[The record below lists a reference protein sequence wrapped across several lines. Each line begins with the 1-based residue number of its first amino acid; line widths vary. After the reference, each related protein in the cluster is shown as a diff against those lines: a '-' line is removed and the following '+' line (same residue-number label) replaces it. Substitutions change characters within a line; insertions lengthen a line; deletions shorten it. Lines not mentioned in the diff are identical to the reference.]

1 MWLALCLFARSAQ
14 TQQSSGVRL
23 AITTMAIPGFGTSI
37 VVRTAGTCF
46 SIPCLRSGI
55 YCSFYPDS
63 YYAHQPP
70 VTDFT
75 PHGLRHRGVWLRQ
88 HYLKYFRGYHHLSVS
103 RNPILASL
111 GYFLEQRPLHFDSP
125 TFRPHGVFL
134 DYGSGTGGTVAFAQ
148 YAGWRAE
155 GIEINATAAQIGRES
170 GLRIENGSIETLE
183 DRPGRYNYIMSS
195 HSVEHVADV
204 WRLFRAFFKALKPGG
219 VLAIDVPN
227 ADAISVERF
236 RAFSFYLGMPVHV
249 NLFTPTSMRL
259 LADSTGFVNISTATY
274 SRWSTQAES
283 AVLIRRSQN
292 GSRFLPSVP
301 MASGK
306 GFWAESNPCRHI
318 FGLELQSRGD
328 CLVMTCAKPLS
339 SEPKR
344 QSGRDLSYSSS
355 LRLDSFCA

>member
-1 MWLALCLFARSAQ
+1 MFQHPLPEERDLL
-14 TQQSSGVRL
+14 
-23 AITTMAIPGFGTSI
+23 
-37 VVRTAGTCF
+37 
-46 SIPCLRSGI
+46 
-55 YCSFYPDS
+55 SFYPDS

-70 VTDFT
+70 VTEFT

-88 HYLKYFRGYHHLSVS
+88 HYLKYFRGYHHLSVW

-111 GYFLEQRPLHFDSP
+111 GYFLSQRPLHFDSP
-125 TFRPHGVFL
+125 AFRPHGVFL

-155 GIEINATAAQIGRES
+155 GIEINATAARVGRES
-170 GLRIENGSIETLE
+170 GLPIENGSIETLE
-183 DRPGRYNYIMSS
+183 ERPGRYNYIMSS
-195 HSVEHVADV
+195 HCVEHVADV
-204 WRLFRAFFKALKPGG
+204 WRLFRAFFQALKPGG

-259 LADSTGFVNISTATY
+259 LAHSTGFVNISTATY

-292 GSRFLPSVP
+292 GRPVPAFRAHGKWAGFLGRIKSLPTYFRSR
-301 MASGK
+301 
-306 GFWAESNPCRHI
+306 
-318 FGLELQSRGD
+318 LQSRGD
-328 CLVMTCAKPLS
+328 CLVMTCVKPLS
-339 SEPKR
+339 
-344 QSGRDLSYSSS
+344 
-355 LRLDSFCA
+355 